1 MDRIR
6 LLFEK
11 KGRAVYI
18 SHLDLMRTLQRAFA
32 RADLPLL
39 YSEGFN
45 PHPQISIL
53 LPLSVGAAS
62 ECEILEFRLKNYVNL
77 NEIAE
82 RLNPALPEGVR
93 VLSAYEAQEKVKF
106 LKYLRIE
113 GRLEYDNSAPSE
125 KAEQLSSFFA
135 QKEIVIIK
143 RTKKGE
149 GESDIAPA
157 IKEISFKAAE
167 NYVNLNAL
175 ISAQEPTLNPENLIN
190 ALRQLAPKLAP
201 DFAQFTRLEVYHE
214 NMEIF
219 R

>member
-62 ECEILEFRLKNYVNL
+62 GCEILEFRLKNYVNL
-77 NEIAE
+77 DEIPG
-82 RLNPALPEGVR
+82 RLNLVLPEGIVAI
-93 VLSAYEAQEKVKF
+93 SAYEGTQKVKF

-113 GRLEYDNSAPSE
+113 GRLKYDDAVLSE
-125 KAEQLSSFFA
+125 KVTQLSEFFA
-135 QKEIVIIK
+135 QKEIVIVK
-143 RTKKGE
+143 KTKKGE

-157 IKEISFKAAE
+157 IREISFEIFE
-167 NYVNLNAL
+167 NYVNLKAV

-190 ALRQLAPKLAP
+190 ALRQISPELSPN
-201 DFAQFTRLEVYHE
+201 FAQFTRIEVYHE